1 MLIKFN
7 FVLVLYYS
15 NDMQNRTI
23 CSDIMV
29 HIHENYSMENY
40 VSFLGKEQP
49 YVNLWT
55 KFFKILKDPTWSIIR
70 CMQFKIITKIT
81 VEKHHLSKPKNHLTS
96 HRQE

>member
-29 HIHENYSMENY
+29 YIHENHSLENY
-40 VSFLGKEQP
+40 VSFLCKEQP
-49 YVNLWT
+49 
-55 KFFKILKDPTWSIIR
+55 
-70 CMQFKIITKIT
+70 
-81 VEKHHLSKPKNHLTS
+81 
-96 HRQE
+96 

>member
-29 HIHENYSMENY
+29 HIHENHSLENY

-49 YVNLWT
+49 QVNLWT
-55 KFFKILKDPTWSIIR
+55 KFFNSKFNHCFFQRSH
-70 CMQFKIITKIT
+70 M
-81 VEKHHLSKPKNHLTS
+81 EHHQMHAI
-96 HRQE
+96 

>member
-15 NDMQNRTI
+15 KDMQNRTI

-29 HIHENYSMENY
+29 YIHENHSLENY

-49 YVNLWT
+49 QVNL
-55 KFFKILKDPTWSIIR
+55 
-70 CMQFKIITKIT
+70 
-81 VEKHHLSKPKNHLTS
+81 
-96 HRQE
+96 